1 MKKLAVALFL
11 LFPVAAFAQ
20 DKIKTL
26 DGKTIE
32 AKILEINDEIVYK
45 EYNYQNGP
53 TYRIK
58 TDEVISIL
66 LENGTEK
73 TFMTVPTDLVYP
85 RSILIKRGDLIGNG
99 IGEIKEERIPYIL
112 GKDGYR
118 SFKTGQ
124 TLRKI
129 STPCLIAG
137 AGAAGMGALLFATGA
152 IVLNADPKDE
162 AAPKVMVGSYV
173 LFGLGLTVAA
183 IGLPLR
189 IISNSKFNS
198 VVDDYNHSPHA
209 QLAMGVTPSGVG
221 FQLTF

>member
-1 MKKLAVALFL
+1 MKKLAIALFL

-73 TFMTVPTDLVYP
+73 TFMTVPTDMVYP

-99 IGEIKEERIPYIL
+99 IGEIEEERIPYIL

>member
-32 AKILEINDEIVYK
+32 AKILEINDEVVYK

-58 TDEVISIL
+58 TDEIISIT

-73 TFMTVPTDLVYP
+73 TFMSIPTGINYP
-85 RSILIKRGDLIGNG
+85 SSISIKRGDVYGDG
-99 IGEIKEERIPYIL
+99 REVSEEDLPFIL

-118 SFKTGQ
+118 SYRTGN

-129 STPCLIAG
+129 STPLFIAG
-137 AGAAGMGALLFATGA
+137 GAAAGVGA
-152 IVLNADPKDE
+152 IWVAASATVLHFDAEDE
-162 AAPKVMVGSYV
+162 AAPAMITAGYV
-173 LFGLGLTVAA
+173 LIGAGLTA
-183 IGLPLR
+183 IATAVPLR
-189 IISNSKFNS
+189 IISKSKYNS
-198 VVDDYNHSPHA
+198 VVDEYNHKPHA
-209 QLAMGVTPSGVG
+209 QLAMGVTKNGVG
-221 FQLTF
+221 IQLAF